1 MIREV
6 KTQVGLVKLWKMKY
20 DFILGMDWLSTH
32 HAHVDSHQK
41 RVTSKMEGISEFTY
55 EGVKDEIKMQ
65 NISAIKATK
74 LLKQG
79 C

>member
-1 MIREV
+1 
-6 KTQVGLVKLWKMKY
+6 MKY